1 MQQPAPV
8 PNPELTPH
16 PEPHTKENTMAILDL
31 QDMDMPKTVARGS
44 SRSKHSCGGGG
55 VSGLSLLL
63 C

>member
-1 MQQPAPV
+1 
-8 PNPELTPH
+8 
-16 PEPHTKENTMAILDL
+16 MAILDL